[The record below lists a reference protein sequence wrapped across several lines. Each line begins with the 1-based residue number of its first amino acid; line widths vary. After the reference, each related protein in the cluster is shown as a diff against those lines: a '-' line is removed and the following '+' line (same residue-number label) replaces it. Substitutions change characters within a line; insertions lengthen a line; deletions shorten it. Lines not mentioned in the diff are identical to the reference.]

1 MVLKKTL
8 EALIMP
14 FENHQWDTIKQKA
27 HILKGAS
34 SYIGASHLHYVCYY
48 IQDHYHNKRF
58 QKMIDYYPSLI
69 EAAIEFKKYSKLMIA
84 NYKKIRYFDNA
95 DDDRAP
101 HSCNY

>member
-1 MVLKKTL
+1 
-8 EALIMP
+8 
-14 FENHQWDTIKQKA
+14 
-27 HILKGAS
+27 
-34 SYIGASHLHYVCYY
+34 
-48 IQDHYHNKRF
+48 
-58 QKMIDYYPSLI
+58 MIDYYPSLI